1 MKNRKKM
8 AGTIAMIMALSLGYN
23 AGGPVVVHAHENA
36 VITEKLGETAASQE
50 GVIDF
55 SAIKDNEDLEVAD
68 YLPSDINDMEKICTE
83 DYSVNLVDMADNTED
98 NKTVNDNPNDA
109 KAISLGTQVY
119 DTVATELEQRWYAFS
134 VAKATKFTAA
144 MDDDLN
150 TADAIAAIFDIVYAS
165 NTALSNENK
174 NAKAVVEKT
183 LDLIHELGGVL
194 GLFQK
199 TQEKSIDAE
208 VEELIEKRNK
218 ARSEKNWAEAD
229 AIRDKLKAM
238 NIELKDTP
246 MGVKWNYIS
255 E

>member
-1 MKNRKKM
+1 MKNINKN
-8 AGTIAMIMALSLGYN
+8 ALNSAMIISLYILFN
-23 AGGPVVVHAHENA
+23 DGGTVLFHANENA

-134 VAKATKFTAA
+134 VAKAT
-144 MDDDLN
+144 
-150 TADAIAAIFDIVYAS
+150 
-165 NTALSNENK
+165 
-174 NAKAVVEKT
+174 
-183 LDLIHELGGVL
+183 
-194 GLFQK
+194 
-199 TQEKSIDAE
+199 
-208 VEELIEKRNK
+208 
-218 ARSEKNWAEAD
+218 
-229 AIRDKLKAM
+229 
-238 NIELKDTP
+238 
-246 MGVKWNYIS
+246 
-255 E
+255 